1 MCSCVCVCACVCV
14 CVRVCVCSRSRR
26 KINALEGKAGDLPNE
41 ETSEVKVS
49 MALKQRLMRL
59 AKDQERLSR
68 WQSKLRAIDDVV
80 YVVK

>member
-1 MCSCVCVCACVCV
+1 MCMCVFVCVCM
-14 CVRVCVCSRSRR
+14 RVCVCSRSRR

-68 WQSKLRAIDDVV
+68 WQSKLKAIDVV

>member
-1 MCSCVCVCACVCV
+1 MCMCVFVCVCM
-14 CVRVCVCSRSRR
+14 RVCVCSRSRR

-68 WQSKLRAIDDVV
+68 RQSKLRAIDVV